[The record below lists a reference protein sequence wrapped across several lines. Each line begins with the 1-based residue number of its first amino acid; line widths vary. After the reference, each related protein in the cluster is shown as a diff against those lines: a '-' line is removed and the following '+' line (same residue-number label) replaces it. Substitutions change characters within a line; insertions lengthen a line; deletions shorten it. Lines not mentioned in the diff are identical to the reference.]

1 MIMRMAI
8 AVDQGIF
15 SVEDSLRGRDLLAID
30 DLDRDELLAVL
41 DRADRL
47 KALQQERVPHPL
59 LPGRT
64 LGMIFEKSS
73 TRTRVSFEVGMTQ
86 LGGSAL
92 FLKGEDMQT
101 GRGETIRDTGIVL
114 SRYLD
119 AIMIR
124 ARSHADVEALA
135 EASTVPVI
143 NGLTD
148 LHHPVQALADL
159 QVMRERLG
167 ELEGR
172 TLAWLGDGGDNVCR
186 SLISS
191 ASLLGMRIVLG
202 CPEGYLPSEAVLDGL
217 AGEVSVTSDPREA
230 VAAADAIATD
240 VWVSMGQEADRD
252 RRLADLAGFQVNA
265 QLLAHAPDDHILLHC
280 LPAHYGEEVTE
291 DVLHGPTS
299 AVWDEAENRLHSQKA
314 LLALVVP

>member
-1 MIMRMAI
+1 MAI
-8 AVDQGIF
+8 AVDHLAATVDGP
-15 SVEDSLRGRDLLAID
+15 LRGRDLLQVE
-30 DLDRDELLAVL
+30 DLDEAELVSVL
-41 DRADRL
+41 DLADRL
-47 KALQQERVPHPL
+47 KALQREHIPHHL

-101 GRGETIRDTGIVL
+101 GRGETVRDTGIVL

-119 AIMIR
+119 GIMIR
-124 ARSHADVEALA
+124 ARSHADVEQLA
-135 EASTVPVI
+135 AAATVPVI

-167 ELEGR
+167 DLAGR
-172 TLAWLGDGGDNVCR
+172 TLVWLGDGGDNVCR
-186 SLISS
+186 SLITA
-191 ASLLGMRIVLG
+191 ASTLGMRIVLG
-202 CPEGYLPSEAVLDGL
+202 CPDGYLPDPAVLD
-217 AGEVSVTSDPREA
+217 AVDCEIARDPQQA
-230 VAAADAIATD
+230 VAVADAIATD
-240 VWVSMGQEADRD
+240 VWVSMGQESERE
-252 RRLADLAGFQVNA
+252 RRLADLAGFQVNES
-265 QLLAHAPDDHILLHC
+265 LLAHAPSGHILLHC

-291 DVLHGPTS
+291 QVLHGPTS
-299 AVWDEAENRLHSQKA
+299 VVWDEAENRLHTQKA
-314 LLALVVP
+314 LLALTLP

>member
-41 DRADRL
+41 DLADRL

-159 QVMRERLG
+159 QVMRERL
-167 ELEGR
+167 
-172 TLAWLGDGGDNVCR
+172 
-186 SLISS
+186 
-191 ASLLGMRIVLG
+191 
-202 CPEGYLPSEAVLDGL
+202 
-217 AGEVSVTSDPREA
+217 
-230 VAAADAIATD
+230 
-240 VWVSMGQEADRD
+240 
-252 RRLADLAGFQVNA
+252 
-265 QLLAHAPDDHILLHC
+265 
-280 LPAHYGEEVTE
+280 
-291 DVLHGPTS
+291 
-299 AVWDEAENRLHSQKA
+299 
-314 LLALVVP
+314 

>member
-1 MIMRMAI
+1 MAI
-8 AVDQGIF
+8 AVDPCAL

-30 DLDRDELLAVL
+30 DLDREELLAVL
-41 DRADRL
+41 DLADRL
-47 KALQQERVPHPL
+47 KELQRERVPHPL

-64 LGMIFEKSS
+64 LGMIFEKAS

-124 ARSHADVEALA
+124 ARSHADVQALA
-135 EASTVPVI
+135 AAASVPVI

-167 ELEGR
+167 ELENR

-186 SLISS
+186 SLISA

-202 CPEGYLPSEAVLDGL
+202 CPDGYLPDAGVLDGL
-217 AGEVSVTSDPREA
+217 AGEVSVTADPREA
-230 VAAADAIATD
+230 VAGADAIATD
-240 VWVSMGQEADRD
+240 VWVSMGQESERE
-252 RRLADLAGFQVNA
+252 RRLADLSAFQVNA
-265 QLLAHAPDDHILLHC
+265 DLLAHAPDDHVLLHC

-291 DVLHGPTS
+291 EVLHGPTS
-299 AVWDEAENRLHSQKA
+299 AVWDEAENRLHTQKA